1 MSGRAAALAGILLLA
16 VTACTSPTA
25 PGSPAAPGQPAP
37 EAGDVNAAEAG
48 PQASPSPPAS
58 SPSPSPSPS
67 PPPPDRAALV
77 ARLVEAARF
86 PDGAQ
91 GSVTV
96 LDDHGR
102 VVFEVAGEEPVL
114 PASTAKLA
122 TGAAALL
129 LFGPD
134 HRIPTVVE
142 AAGSLGEDGV
152 LRGRLELVGGG
163 DPALAQEAYR
173 SLVYVAR
180 PHTELEQLA
189 DAVVAS
195 GVRAVTRGVAPAPDA
210 FGDTPE
216 APGWKDDYLA
226 VLDARRITALTVD
239 AGLDLTVVKQPPD
252 PELELVAAADPA
264 QRAATVFTR
273 LLRERGVVVSSSSR
287 TGAVAGERT
296 VLGEATSPPIREHVR
311 FAFERSDNHTADTLF
326 RLVGAVLGARDWAT
340 SGEAVARLLTTAGVD
355 TTGMELVDGAGLS
368 RQDRVSTR
376 TLASIDQVM
385 RSGEHGEVWRE
396 ALAVAGEEGTLRRRL
411 RDTVAAGRFL
421 GKSGTLD
428 DVTALVGTVEGPDGE
443 AAYHVAAI
451 ANVAPGTGRFGSLVV
466 INDLVALLAE
476 DAVGC
481 VRVSPPEDVAD
492 DEFVIG
498 GLYVECPQGQL

>member
-1 MSGRAAALAGILLLA
+1 MA
-16 VTACTSPTA
+16 
-25 PGSPAAPGQPAP
+25 
-37 EAGDVNAAEAG
+37 
-48 PQASPSPPAS
+48 
-58 SPSPSPSPS
+58 
-67 PPPPDRAALV
+67 
-77 ARLVEAARF
+77 EAARF

-96 LDDHGR
+96 LDAHGR
-102 VVFEVAGEEPVL
+102 VVFEVEGEEPLL

-142 AAGSLGEDGV
+142 AVGSLGDDGV

-163 DPALAQEAYR
+163 DPALDQQAYR

-189 DAVVAS
+189 DAVAAS
-195 GVRAVTRGVAPAPDA
+195 GVRVVTRGVAPAPDA
-210 FGDTPE
+210 FGGTPE
-216 APGWKDDYLA
+216 APGWKDGYLA

-239 AGLDLTVVKQPPD
+239 AGLDLTVVKEPPD

-264 QRAATVFTR
+264 QRAATVFAR
-273 LLRERGVVVSSSSR
+273 LLRERGVVISSS
-287 TGAVAGERT
+287 TGAGAGGRT
-296 VLGEATSPPIREHVR
+296 VLAEVTSPPMREHVR

-326 RLVGAVLGARDWAT
+326 RLVGAGLGARDWST
-340 SGEAVARLLTTAGVD
+340 SGEAVARLLATAGVD
-355 TTGMELVDGAGLS
+355 TTGMRLVDGAGLS

-376 TLASIDQVM
+376 SLASIDQVM
-385 RSGEHGEVWRE
+385 RSGEHGRVWRE

-428 DVTALVGTVEGPDGE
+428 DVTALVGTIEGPQGD

-466 INDLVALLAE
+466 IDDLVALLAE
-476 DAVGC
+476 DAAGC
-481 VRVSPPEDVAD
+481 VRVPPPRDAAD

-498 GLYVECPQGQL
+498 GLYVECPRGGT

>member
-1 MSGRAAALAGILLLA
+1 MSRRATALAAVVLVALTALGACTPRSRPDPAEGPDVAAAEASPEPS
-16 VTACTSPTA
+16 TPTSPPSPTA
-25 PGSPAAPGQPAP
+25 P
-37 EAGDVNAAEAG
+37 
-48 PQASPSPPAS
+48 SPSPE
-58 SPSPSPSPS
+58 
-67 PPPPDRAALV
+67 PPPDRSALV
-77 ARLVEAARF
+77 ERLTAAARF
-86 PDGAQ
+86 PDGVEA
-91 GSVTV
+91 SVAV

-102 VVFEVAGEEPVL
+102 VVFEVAGGEPML

-134 HRIPTVVE
+134 HRIPTTVE
-142 AAGSLGEDGV
+142 AVGTVGDDGV
-152 LRGRLELVGGG
+152 LRGRLELVGRG
-163 DPALAQEAYR
+163 DPALAQAAYR

-195 GVRAVTRGVAPAPDA
+195 GVRVVTRGVVPAPDA

-216 APGWKDDYLA
+216 APGWKDEYLA

-239 AGLDLTVVKQPPD
+239 GGLDVTVLKPAPQ

-264 QRAATVFTR
+264 AQAAAVFTR
-273 LLRERGVVVSSSSR
+273 LLRERGVVVSSSAGD
-287 TGAVAGERT
+287 TAGGERT
-296 VLGEATSPPIREHVR
+296 VLAEVASPPLREHVR

-326 RLVGAVLGARDWAT
+326 RLTGLGLGARDWAT
-340 SGEAVARLLTTAGVD
+340 SGAAITRLLGTAGVD
-355 TTGMELVDGAGLS
+355 TTGMHLADGSGLS
-368 RQDRVSTR
+368 REDRISAR
-376 TLASIDQVM
+376 SLASIDQVL
-385 RSGEHGEVWRE
+385 RAGEHGAVWRE

-411 RDTVAAGRFL
+411 RDTVAEGRFL

-428 DVTALVGTVEGPDGE
+428 DVTALVGTVEDPQGG

-451 ANVAPGTGRFGSLVV
+451 ANVPPGTGRFSSLVV

-476 DAVGC
+476 DAAGC
-481 VRVSPPEDVAD
+481 VRVPPPEEVAD
-492 DEFVIG
+492 DEFVVG
-498 GLYVECPQGQL
+498 GLYVECPEGSPQ